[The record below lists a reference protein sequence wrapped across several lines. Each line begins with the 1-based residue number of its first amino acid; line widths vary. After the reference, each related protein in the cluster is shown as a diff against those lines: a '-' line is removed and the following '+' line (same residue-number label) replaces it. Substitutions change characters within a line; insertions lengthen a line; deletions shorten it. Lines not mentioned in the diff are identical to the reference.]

1 MSEKIHNWSRHRFS
15 IFDGEVYIFRI
26 NCPHCNSKCVIA
38 HSNDVSGG
46 IDGLFVKDLY
56 CHCHNPDCC
65 ASFVVRA
72 AHTHYLQ
79 PPRNS
84 VLDMAKALVKK
95 HEEQLEL
102 GGI

>member
-1 MSEKIHNWSRHRFS
+1 